1 MNYSSKVVRCK
12 CIACGEAI
20 PSPNPH
26 MSSMGLCRE
35 CQAKSP
41 GSWRVVYD
49 REKRIGAIPRN
60 LNR

>member
-1 MNYSSKVVRCK
+1 
-12 CIACGEAI
+12 
-20 PSPNPH
+20 
-26 MSSMGLCRE
+26 MGLCRE